1 MVEGLNQLLLE
12 QISKANNFVG
22 GKIFAAF
29 PSVHSTCESRKVMTG
44 AVA

>member
-1 MVEGLNQLLLE
+1 MMEGLNQLLLE
-12 QISKANNFVG
+12 QISDENYFG

>member
-1 MVEGLNQLLLE
+1 MMEGLNQLLLE
-12 QISKANNFVG
+12 QISDKNNFG
-22 GKIFAAF
+22 GKILAAF

>member
-1 MVEGLNQLLLE
+1 MSVISKLTNE
-12 QISKANNFVG
+12 QIFNVNNFG
-22 GKIFAAF
+22 GKIIAAF